1 MPNTWFRFKQF
12 TIQQEYAAMKVGTD
26 GVLLGA
32 WASVPGPGSRVLDVG
47 TGTGLIALMIAQRAK
62 DVWVDAL
69 EIDPSSAEQAKENF
83 QNSPWMDRLN
93 CMDASFQDYASQ
105 CNDQYEQIIC
115 NPPFFSA
122 SSKTQSKEKN
132 LARHDDSLSLS
143 DLFRGCV
150 SLMKE
155 STTISL
161 ILPVHREAQAFDLIS
176 EHQMHCKRLT
186 RVMPAPGKAI
196 IRVLLEF
203 SFAPGKCIE
212 ENLTIETETRHM
224 YTEKYKSLVD
234 AFYLGEGDW

>member
-1 MPNTWFRFKQF
+1 
-12 TIQQEYAAMKVGTD
+12 MKVGTD

-47 TGTGLIALMIAQRAK
+47 TGTGLIALMIAQRTW

-83 QNSPWMDRLN
+83 QNSPWKDRLN
-93 CMDASFQDYASQ
+93 CMDFSFQDYASQ
-105 CNDQYEQIIC
+105 FNDPYDKIIC

-143 DLFRGCV
+143 DLFNGCV

-155 STTISL
+155 SSTISL
-161 ILPVHREAQAFDLIS
+161 ILPVHREAQAFDLIN
-176 EHQMHCKRLT
+176 EHQMHCRRLT

-203 SFAPGKCIE
+203 SFLPGLCNE
-212 ENLTIETETRHM
+212 EHLTIETALRHQ

-234 AFYLGEGDW
+234 EFYL